1 MSKGAIKSLSKSD
14 LANIESIRTQAET
27 LLFLLD
33 ESGLS
38 EAAALMATAV
48 DAIDAHMRR
57 LPKIGAGEIIRK
69 D

>member
-1 MSKGAIKSLSKSD
+1 MSKGATKSLGKSD
-14 LANIESIRTQAET
+14 LANIESIRTQADT

-48 DAIDAHMRR
+48 DAIDAHMRSMR
-57 LPKIGAGEIIRK
+57 TNGASEINCK